1 MMGVMVMMVGMV
13 VIVMMMMWWCGDDGG
28 DGDGGGGGDDG
39 GDDDV
44 MVVMVMMVMM
54 TMVVVLTRCPISLP
68 NSSWFIGFTLA
79 ATSKYMLCY
88 CKLEDTGMPMIACVA
103 HALLYNST
111 DTPNVLC
118 TCRSWCTK
126 DVHLQNNR
134 KKISD

>member
-1 MMGVMVMMVGMV
+1 
-13 VIVMMMMWWCGDDGG
+13 
-28 DGDGGGGGDDG
+28 
-39 GDDDV
+39 

-88 CKLEDTGMPMIACVA
+88 CKVEDTGMPMIACVA

-111 DTPNVLC
+111 DTPNAFYVLADLG
-118 TCRSWCTK
+118 TPK
-126 DVHLQNNR
+126 MYIYKN
-134 KKISD
+134 K